1 MSTAEGG
8 GNIITDGLV
17 LYLDAA
23 NTKSF
28 VSGNT
33 IWNDL
38 SRGGNNGTLT
48 NGPTFNSGNGGSIVF
63 DGVDDYI
70 QTANINLTNTN
81 AVSVDFWCKL
91 NSYTE
96 VIGAGKVLLEFSTN
110 FNSSLV
116 GFLVAIAD
124 DSNAL
129 YGNTFPITLNLRGN
143 IGFNVTYFPKTLV
156 NDLAWHH
163 WVCIFDKGL
172 TGSEGVLYIDGILRS
187 GTLTSLNN
195 NNTNNFGN
203 LPLFLSGRAAVA
215 NSNQQT
221 GNIKLYNR
229 VLSTTEVLQN
239 YNATKSRFGL

>member
-1 MSTAEGG
+1 MSFSYSPK
-8 GNIITDGLV
+8 IVTDGLV

-23 NTKSF
+23 NTRSYPG
-28 VSGNT
+28 SGT
-33 IWNDL
+33 TWTDL
-38 SRGGNNGTLT
+38 SRGGNTGTLV
-48 NGPTFNSGNGGSIVF
+48 NGPTFNSTNGGSILF
-63 DGVDDYI
+63 DGSNDYI

-96 VIGAGKVLLEFSTN
+96 VIGAGKVLVEFSTN

-124 DSNAL
+124 DSNEL

-156 NDLAWHH
+156 NDLSWHH
-163 WVCIFDKGL
+163 WVCIFNKGL
-172 TGSEGVLYIDGILRS
+172 TGSEGLLYIDGILIS
-187 GTLTSLNN
+187 GTLTSLNS

-229 VLSTTEVLQN
+229 ALSATEVLQN
-239 YNATKSRFGL
+239 YNALKSRFGL